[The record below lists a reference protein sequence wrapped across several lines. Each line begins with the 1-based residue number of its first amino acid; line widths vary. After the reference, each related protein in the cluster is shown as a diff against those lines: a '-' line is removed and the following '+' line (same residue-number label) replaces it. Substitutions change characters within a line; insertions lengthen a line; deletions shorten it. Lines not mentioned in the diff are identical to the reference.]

1 MQPTMPPAGKKS
13 GLTKSERCSLTLTVH
28 HRNRIPEDNRPEN
41 LIALCTACHL
51 SYHNRGQSNV
61 SPGQLSLFPDDD
73 IDWNISKSARKNAL
87 DGSLESARGDLSNR
101 NPPPLV

>member
-1 MQPTMPPAGKKS
+1 
-13 GLTKSERCSLTLTVH
+13 VH

-61 SPGQLSLFPDDD
+61 SPGQLSLFPDDG
-73 IDWNISKSARKNAL
+73 IDW
-87 DGSLESARGDLSNR
+87 DMMDCSLESAIENIKEY
-101 NPPPLV
+101 